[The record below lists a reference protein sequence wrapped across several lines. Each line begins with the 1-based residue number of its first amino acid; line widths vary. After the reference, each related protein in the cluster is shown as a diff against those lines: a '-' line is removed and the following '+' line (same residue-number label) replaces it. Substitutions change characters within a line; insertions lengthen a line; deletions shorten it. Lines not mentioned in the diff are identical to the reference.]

1 MSLLLTVLTTLERGF
16 NRPLSHVNWIKAVLS
31 ASEVY
36 RDIKLVLKAVVAMK
50 VIASVSYNLVGIVK
64 L

>member
-1 MSLLLTVLTTLERGF
+1 ML
-16 NRPLSHVNWIKAVLS
+16 NRPLSHVKWIIAVLS